1 MHFDLPPGVS
11 DGIVYLNGEF
21 LPLSTARIPVLDRG
35 FIFGDGVYE
44 VIPVYARRPF
54 RLGEHL
60 RRLQYSL
67 DGIRLANPYAE
78 SEWTRLIEE
87 LIARCPHRDQSLYL
101 QVTRGVAKRDHAFPK
116 DTPPTVFMMTN
127 VLSTPSPE
135 AVARGVAAVS
145 AADNRWLRCDIKSI
159 ALLGNVLLRQQA
171 VDAGAVETILFRDD
185 TLTEGAA
192 SNIFVVR
199 QGVILT
205 PPKSNL
211 VLPGTT
217 YDVILE
223 LARKAGMPCEVRA
236 VSREEVVRADELWLT
251 SATREVLAVTA
262 LDGKPVGPGSPGP
275 VFRRM
280 YRLFGDFKAELEA
293 ELQAAPG
300 HR

>member
-1 MHFDLPPGVS
+1 MHSDLPPGVS

-21 LPLSTARIPVLDRG
+21 LPLSQARIPVLDRG

-78 SEWTRLIEE
+78 GEWVRLIEE

-127 VLSTPSPE
+127 VLSTPSAE
-135 AVARGVAAVS
+135 AVEKGVAAVS
-145 AADNRWLRCDIKSI
+145 AEDDRWLRCDIKSI
-159 ALLGNVLLRQQA
+159 ALLGNVLLRQRA
-171 VDAGAVETILFRDD
+171 VDAGAAETILFRDGA
-185 TLTEGAA
+185 LTEGAA
-192 SNIFVVR
+192 SNVFVVR
-199 QGVILT
+199 RGVILA

-211 VLPGTT
+211 MLPGTT

-236 VSREEVVRADELWLT
+236 VSREEVMSADELWLT

-262 LDGKPVGPGSPGP
+262 LDGEPVGTGAPGP
-275 VFRRM
+275 AFRRM
-280 YRLFGDFKAELEA
+280 YRLFADFKAQLETALEA
-293 ELQAAPG
+293 VPG